1 MRPVRDDHARRD
13 ASERENFAS
22 VRKNRRP
29 AKSFPAERRN
39 NSAHRSVWVVVQLL
53 EWISETG
60 LSTWIRSADTVWAY
74 PMIITFHAA
83 GLAVMVGLSVV
94 VALRI
99 LGIARDLP
107 LAGMERLYPA
117 IWLGFWVNAVSGAGL
132 IISDPVGMLT
142 NPLFLT
148 KMLLV
153 AGAIANVVLIQR
165 RVIRSPGVKSGI
177 LPSGAKR
184 MAFASLLLWTAATTM
199 GRLTAYLGNQ

>member
-1 MRPVRDDHARRD
+1 MYARERKTSRECGKTGARRNLSQQRIGTNGRID
-13 ASERENFAS
+13 PSGL
-22 VRKNRRP
+22 
-29 AKSFPAERRN
+29 
-39 NSAHRSVWVVVQLL
+39 VVQLL
-53 EWISETG
+53 EWIAETG

-117 IWLGFWVNAVSGAGL
+117 IWLGFWINAVSGAGL

-153 AGAIANVVLIQR
+153 AAAVANVVLIQR

-184 MAFASLLLWTAATTM
+184 MAFASLLLWTAATTL

>member
-1 MRPVRDDHARRD
+1 MDLRDGSEYLDTFRRHGLGVSHDHHLSCRGARRHGWL
-13 ASERENFAS
+13 
-22 VRKNRRP
+22 
-29 AKSFPAERRN
+29 ERRGGAAN
-39 NSAHRSVWVVVQLL
+39 PGHR
-53 EWISETG
+53 T
-60 LSTWIRSADTVWAY
+60 RSAARGDGTA
-74 PMIITFHAA
+74 
-83 GLAVMVGLSVV
+83 LS
-94 VALRI
+94 
-99 LGIARDLP
+99 
-107 LAGMERLYPA
+107 A
-117 IWLGFWVNAVSGAGL
+117 IWLGFWINAVSGAGL

-153 AGAIANVVLIQR
+153 AAAVANVVLIQR